1 MLVSIKSIETIE
13 DKKYGKCLLVD
24 SYPIIDSPLGW
35 GGCVDMTRIVR
46 LLYPDNK
53 KNEIYLHKAKLN
65 TSEYF
70 EFAENGAFVIDNVP
84 NWGECYVHNSF
95 NENTEFSVQVGNAVD
110 LGLSV
115 LWADMNVGASVPSDY
130 GKLFGYGDPSG
141 EKWSGNENEYPKI
154 DIIGTEYDIA
164 KVNWG
169 GKWRMPTVKELEEIS
184 EKCSWK
190 PSTLNGVKGNEV
202 TGPNGNTI
210 FFPFAG
216 NRIEANICRA
226 GQIGACWAG
235 NLSNFG
241 SSVNMLFFGCSAT
254 LNYGANASWGV
265 SVRPVMDK

>member
-1 MLVSIKSIETIE
+1 MGIANFY
-13 DKKYGKCLLVD
+13 KKK
-24 SYPIIDSPLGW
+24 
-35 GGCVDMTRIVR
+35 
-46 LLYPDNK
+46 
-53 KNEIYLHKAKLN
+53 E
-65 TSEYF
+65 
-70 EFAENGAFVIDNVP
+70 
-84 NWGECYVHNSF
+84 
-95 NENTEFSVQVGNAVD
+95 VGNAID
-110 LGLSV
+110 LGLGV
-115 LWADMNVGASVPSDY
+115 LWADMNVGASIPSDH

-141 EKWSGNENEYPKI
+141 EKRSGNENDYPQI
-154 DIIGTEYDIA
+154 DITGTENDIA

-169 GKWRMPTVKELEEIS
+169 GKWRMPTTEELKEIS

-216 NRIEANICRA
+216 NRIEANIYRA

>member
-1 MLVSIKSIETIE
+1 MLVSIKSIKTIE
-13 DKKYGKCLLVD
+13 NEKYGKCLLVE
-24 SYPIIDSPLGW
+24 SYPIIDSPFGW
-35 GGCVDMTRIVR
+35 GGCVDKTKIVK

-53 KNEIYLHKAKLN
+53 KMDIYLQKAKLN

-84 NWGECYVHNSF
+84 NLGECYVHNSF
-95 NENTEFSVQVGNAVD
+95 NENTEFLLKVGNAID

-130 GKLFGYGDPSG
+130 GKLFGYGDPLG
-141 EKWSGNENEYPKI
+141 ENLSGNESDYPNI

-164 KVNWG
+164 KCNWG
-169 GKWRMPTVKELEEIS
+169 SKWRMPTTKELKEIS

-190 PSTLNGVKGNEV
+190 PSILNRVKGNEV
-202 TGPNGNTI
+202 TGTNGNTI

-216 NRIEANICRA
+216 NRIEVDTYRV
-226 GQIGACWAG
+226 GQIGTCWAG

-241 SSVNMLFFGCSAT
+241 SPVNMLFFGYNAT